1 MMKSQLQSGISM
13 CLVLDPSIKK
23 SHWSKEKDFL
33 PTVILCAV
41 DSAEKE
47 NISDDPFRR
56 LLE

>member
-1 MMKSQLQSGISM
+1 M